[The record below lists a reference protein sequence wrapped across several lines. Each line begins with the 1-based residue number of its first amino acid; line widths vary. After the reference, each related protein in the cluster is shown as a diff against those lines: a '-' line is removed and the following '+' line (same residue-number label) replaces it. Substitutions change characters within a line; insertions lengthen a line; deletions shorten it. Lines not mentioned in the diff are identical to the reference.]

1 MVQCREGKDQ
11 AGVLPPHREGCPA
24 GGLEKTEQTMPAVT
38 IDICRTDQCPDEQR
52 GDTTREHPRLGSRAA
67 WFVTI
72 DPVMTYRQACR
83 PPEASTSLIRVGA
96 HGALPVSTQA
106 RRTLAVMRWHGHR
119 KTLLCMDSHHEL
131 TPEQAS
137 RMTATAVTADL
148 EYWARNASVD
158 GRVGL
163 NDLTRA
169 LDVIREASTP
179 DVGR

>member
-1 MVQCREGKDQ
+1 MRW
-11 AGVLPPHREGCPA
+11 
-24 GGLEKTEQTMPAVT
+24 
-38 IDICRTDQCPDEQR
+38 
-52 GDTTREHPRLGSRAA
+52 REHRA
-67 WFVTI
+67 
-72 DPVMTYRQACR
+72 
-83 PPEASTSLIRVGA
+83 
-96 HGALPVSTQA
+96 
-106 RRTLAVMRWHGHR
+106 
-119 KTLLCMDSHHEL
+119 TLLCMDSHHEL